1 LAQQKNIDV
10 FIGAKIRSRRIML
23 GISQAKLAE
32 RLGVTFQQIQ
42 KYESG
47 ANSLNSVRIYGFC
60 EVLQISVEQLF
71 NGFSKTTAI
80 EDKGLKINASERE
93 SLEIM
98 KSFNKI
104 KNPVIRKRI
113 ADFIRSVEST

>member
-1 LAQQKNIDV
+1 MAQQKNIDV
-10 FIGAKIRSRRIML
+10 FIGAKIKSRRIML

-47 ANSLNSVRIYGFC
+47 ANSLNSEKIYIFC

-71 NGFSKTTAI
+71 NGFSKTTVI
-80 EDKGLKINASERE
+80 EDKGIKINASERE

-113 ADFIRSVEST
+113 ADLILLC